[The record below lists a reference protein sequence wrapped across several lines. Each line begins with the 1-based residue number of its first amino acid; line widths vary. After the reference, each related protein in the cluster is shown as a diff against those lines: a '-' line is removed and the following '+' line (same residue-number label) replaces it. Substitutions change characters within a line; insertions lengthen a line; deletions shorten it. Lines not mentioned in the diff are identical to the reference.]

1 MSYNLLIASSLEEA
15 KKLNPEMN
23 SFVVIE
29 EFVPG
34 NTENWKD
41 SEASSLPASLLKYRE
56 KTALV
61 IKITERKVKF
71 YCLIEGKSLCTT
83 DKYHEALEKLDDAA

>member
-1 MSYNLLIASSLEEA
+1 MSNIVVVVKTLEEA
-15 KKLNPEMN
+15 LKVNPEMD

-29 EFVPG
+29 GFVPG

-41 SEASSLPASLLKYRE
+41 SEASSLPASLSKYRD
-56 KTALV
+56 KSALV

-71 YCLIEGKSLCTT
+71 YCLTAKKSLCTT
-83 DKYHEALEKLDDAA
+83 DKYHEALKKLNDAA